1 MPEGINVNKTDGDVV
16 PHYWYFLNLNF
27 KFHLE
32 VSNGCHDLMQKPMN
46 FMMLLVLLSTGMIMK
61 LNFLYRRE
69 DEAKNLLR
77 DANLKE
83 TIGTL

>member
-1 MPEGINVNKTDGDVV
+1 
-16 PHYWYFLNLNF
+16 
-27 KFHLE
+27 
-32 VSNGCHDLMQKPMN
+32 MQKPMN
-46 FMMLLVLLSTGMIMK
+46 FMMLVVLRSTEMIMK

-77 DANLKE
+77 DADLKE